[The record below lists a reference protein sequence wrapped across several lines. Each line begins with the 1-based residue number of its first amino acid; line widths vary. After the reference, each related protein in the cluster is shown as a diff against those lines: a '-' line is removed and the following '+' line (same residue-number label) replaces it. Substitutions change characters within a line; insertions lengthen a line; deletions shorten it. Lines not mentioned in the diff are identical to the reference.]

1 MGARR
6 YAALARRRDATET
19 RNAAKL
25 RSIAK
30 RFNGLGTIFGLAGS
44 EVVSGP
50 PDTVTVTTAPP
61 WGRFLLAGSR

>member
-25 RSIAK
+25 K
-30 RFNGLGTIFGLAGS
+30 
-44 EVVSGP
+44 
-50 PDTVTVTTAPP
+50 
-61 WGRFLLAGSR
+61 

>member
-6 YAALARRRDATET
+6 YAALAPRRDATET

-44 EVVSGP
+44 KVVSGP
-50 PDTVTVTTAPP
+50 QTQ
-61 WGRFLLAGSR
+61 